1 MGEILEDRA
10 TAQPLAAVIAMELTE
25 RVYDSFVEGFA
36 EDFTPYEANGEVRNW
51 G

>member
-1 MGEILEDRA
+1 MARPVDSFTRVSR
-10 TAQPLAAVIAMELTE
+10 QVTE

-36 EDFTPYEANGEVRNW
+36 EDFTPDEANGEVRNW